1 MQCITRFAV
10 FLGAALIAAGV
21 AGGCSS
27 APRTASSAGDGPPP
41 EGYETWEDYWQAKD
55 REYEDFERDRRGFK
69 LTRPRV
75 PGGPG

>member
-1 MQCITRFAV
+1 MQCFTRFAV
-10 FLGAALIAAGV
+10 FLGAALVAAGV

-27 APRTASSAGDGPPP
+27 APRTASAGDGPPP

-55 REYEDFERDRRGFK
+55 REYEDFERDRREFK

-75 PGGPG
+75 PGGPE